1 MSFPATRGSETV
13 RRTTTKGGARN
24 MTKSIYTK
32 LVAIIIVLI
41 LALMAVVG
49 AFLMRGVRNFYIGEF
64 YSQMQEAFAGA
75 VMASDLRAA
84 ADEPDAAALMADI
97 LRANSG
103 QLGISAGTRNYYI
116 LDGAT
121 GAYIT
126 GSDPAAGPKL
136 AITRNILTAIE
147 GSEGYA
153 ASSGDDY
160 MDVALPIRGE
170 SGSYII
176 YIIDNKETVTSLN
189 AEIFNIIIEAMGI
202 GLLIAILLS
211 LLLAKT
217 MVTPIQSLTRA
228 AEKVAAG
235 DFSESVENDAKD
247 EIGVLTRTFN
257 DMAGQLESNIE
268 DLKNSEQMR
277 KEFVANVS
285 HELRTPVTSIRSYA
299 ETLCDAGEK
308 MDSATEQRF
317 LEVIMRESDRMTK
330 IVQDLLTLS
339 KFDAGSVAF
348 DFQQFSFEKSLRDVY
363 NAQILEAQKHHHNFG
378 LTFESE
384 LPEIRGDRA
393 RIEQV
398 LINMISNAIKYT
410 PDGGRIRMTAG
421 VKGES
426 VWCTVRDNGIGIPKA
441 DQDRVFERFYRV
453 DKARSRES
461 GGTGLGLSIAYEIVQ
476 RHDGTMTLHSQK
488 GKGTAITM
496 TLPVGGPK
504 HA

>member
-1 MSFPATRGSETV
+1 
-13 RRTTTKGGARN
+13 

-49 AFLMRGVRNFYIGEF
+49 AFLMRGVQNFYISEF
-64 YSQMQEAFAGA
+64 YEQMQEAFSGA
-75 VMASDLRAA
+75 VMAGDLRAA
-84 ADEPDAAALMADI
+84 ADEPDAADRMADI

-103 QLGISAGTRNYYI
+103 QLGINIGKRNYYI
-116 LDGAT
+116 LDGTT
-121 GAYIT
+121 GGYIT

-136 AITRNILTAIE
+136 AVTRNILTAIA

-153 ASSGDDY
+153 SGSSDDY
-160 MDVALPIRGE
+160 MDVALPIRGN
-170 SGSYII
+170 SGSFII
-176 YIIDNKETVTSLN
+176 YIIDNKETVTDLN
-189 AEIFNIIIEAMGI
+189 AEIFSIIIEAMAI
-202 GLLIAILLS
+202 GLVIAILLS

-228 AEKVAAG
+228 AEKVASG
-235 DFSESVENDAKD
+235 DFSESVENDARD
-247 EIGVLTRTFN
+247 EIGVLSRTFN
-257 DMAGQLESNIE
+257 DMAGQLERNIV
-268 DLKNSEQMR
+268 DLQNAEQMR

-299 ETLCDAGEK
+299 ETLSETGRS
-308 MDSATEQRF
+308 MDPETEQRF
-317 LEVIMRESDRMTK
+317 LDVIVRESDRMTK

-339 KFDAGSVAF
+339 RFDAGSVAF
-348 DFQQFSFEKSLRDVY
+348 DFQTFSFEKSVRDVY
-363 NAQILEAQKHHHNFG
+363 NAQLLEAQKHGHNFG
-378 LTFESE
+378 LSFEGALS
-384 LPEIRGDRA
+384 EIRGDRA

-398 LINMISNAIKYT
+398 LINMLSNAIKYT

-421 VKGES
+421 TKDDC
-426 VWCTVRDNGIGIPKA
+426 VWCTVRDNGIGIPKQ

-476 RHDGTMTLHSQK
+476 RHDGYMTLHSQK
-488 GKGTAITM
+488 GKGTAITV

>member
-1 MSFPATRGSETV
+1 
-13 RRTTTKGGARN
+13 

-32 LVAIIIVLI
+32 MVAIIIVLI

-49 AFLMRGVRNFYIGEF
+49 AFLMRGVRNFYINEF
-64 YSQMQEAFAGA
+64 YAQMQEAFSGA
-75 VMASDLRAA
+75 VMAGDLRAA
-84 ADEPDAAALMADI
+84 ADEPQAAVRMAGI

-103 QLGISAGTRNYYI
+103 QLGINSGTRNYYI

-136 AITRNILTAIE
+136 AITRNILTAID

-153 ASSGDDY
+153 SNSSDDY
-160 MDVALPIRGE
+160 MDVALPIRGA

-176 YIIDNKETVTSLN
+176 YIIDNKETVASLN
-189 AEIFNIIIEAMGI
+189 AEIFSIIIEAMAI
-202 GLLIAILLS
+202 GLLIAILLG

-217 MVTPIQSLTRA
+217 MVTPIQSLTKA
-228 AEKVAAG
+228 AEKVASG
-235 DFSESVENDAKD
+235 DFSESVENDARD
-247 EIGVLTRTFN
+247 EIGVLSRTFN
-257 DMAGQLESNIE
+257 DMAGQLERNIE
-268 DLKNSEQMR
+268 DLQNAEQMR

-299 ETLCDAGEK
+299 ETLCDAGST
-308 MDSATEQRF
+308 MDAATEQRF
-317 LEVIMRESDRMTK
+317 LEVIVRESDRMTK

-339 KFDAGSVAF
+339 RFDAGSIAF
-348 DFQQFSFEKSLRDVY
+348 DFQKFSFEKSVQDVY
-363 NAQILEAQKHHHNFG
+363 NAQLLEAQKHGHNFG
-378 LTFESE
+378 LQFESE
-384 LPEIRGDRA
+384 LPEIVGDRA

-398 LINMISNAIKYT
+398 LINMLSNAIKYT

-421 VKGES
+421 TKGDK
-426 VWCTVRDNGIGIPKA
+426 VWCTVRDNGIGIPKQ
-441 DQDRVFERFYRV
+441 DIDRVFERFYRV

-476 RHDGTMTLHSQK
+476 RHDGEMTLHSQK
-488 GKGTAITM
+488 GKGTAITV
-496 TLPVGGPK
+496 TLPIGGPK

>member
-1 MSFPATRGSETV
+1 
-13 RRTTTKGGARN
+13 

-49 AFLMRGVRNFYIGEF
+49 AFLMRGVRNFYINEF
-64 YSQMQEAFAGA
+64 YAQMQEAFAGA
-75 VMASDLRAA
+75 DMAADLRDAA
-84 ADEPDAAALMADI
+84 NEPDAAARMTDI

-103 QLGISAGTRNYYI
+103 QLGISVGTRNYYI
-116 LDGAT
+116 LDGDT

-126 GSDPAAGPKL
+126 GSDPVAGPKL
-136 AITRNILTAIE
+136 TITRNILTAID
-147 GSEGYA
+147 GKEGYA
-153 ASSGDDY
+153 VGSADDY
-160 MDVALPIRGE
+160 MDVALPIRGA

-176 YIIDNKETVTSLN
+176 YIFDNKGTVTDLN
-189 AEIFNIIIEAMGI
+189 AELFRIIAEALAV
-202 GLLIAILLS
+202 GLVIAVLLS

-217 MVTPIQSLTRA
+217 MVTPIQSLTKA

-247 EIGVLTRTFN
+247 EIGVLSRTFN
-257 DMAGQLESNIE
+257 DMAGQLERNIE
-268 DLKNSEQMR
+268 DLQNSEQMR

-299 ETLCDAGEK
+299 ETLCDAGGT
-308 MDSATEQRF
+308 MDPATEQRF
-317 LEVIMRESDRMTK
+317 LEVIVRESDRMTK

-339 KFDAGSVAF
+339 RFDAGSIAF
-348 DFQQFSFEKSLRDVY
+348 DFKEFSFEQSVQDVY
-363 NAQILEAQKHHHNFG
+363 NAQLLEAQKHNHNFG
-378 LTFESE
+378 IQFTGPIPL
-384 LPEIRGDRA
+384 IRGDRA

-410 PDGGRIRMTAG
+410 PDGGRIRVTAG
-421 VKGES
+421 TKGDT
-426 VWCTVRDNGIGIPKA
+426 VWCTVRDNGIGIPKQ
-441 DQDRVFERFYRV
+441 DQNRVFERFYRV

-476 RHDGTMTLHSQK
+476 RHDGTIALQSQK
-488 GKGTAITM
+488 GKGTAITV